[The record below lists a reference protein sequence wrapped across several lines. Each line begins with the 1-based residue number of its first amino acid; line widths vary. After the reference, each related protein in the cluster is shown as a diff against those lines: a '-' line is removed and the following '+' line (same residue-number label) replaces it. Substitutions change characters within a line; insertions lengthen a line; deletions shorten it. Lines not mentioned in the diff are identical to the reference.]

1 MCSECSPSGNTGI
14 LPFCEL
20 CDECSNRWIG
30 PIDDLENSTMTAIER
45 ADSLT
50 VTNVTHTE
58 VNEGIELVQPLLMLL
73 SEIENL
79 FNLTDFKSLLI
90 QTNETHV
97 NVINIISRLR
107 SLIDRAE
114 MTNEM
119 LQVDNSS
126 FTEQREQVMNIHKEL
141 VELCELLS
149 NLTREKDGIEL
160 RSFDQYVNRINQA
173 LSSSNQSSVTVNTTV
188 AALLNEAREQI
199 NESML
204 KEMLFLNISE
214 DVIGLLDILK
224 IRLSQYQGILYRAD
238 KSLCGRVAALPLK
251 DSVECGC
258 YDSNACEAECGGIGC
273 NVCGVGDCNSTVN
286 DVQLAVNVSTEA
298 LERAKRLKSI
308 IEQDLQ
314 LLLEANTSSSQG
326 LMLSTRTLERAQK
339 ELRNISRLLVSIQSF
354 TGDIRT
360 AINASLPNISAIE
373 SLMNETL
380 SLRMSK
386 TPEEVKQII

>member
-1 MCSECSPSGNTGI
+1 MI
-14 LPFCEL
+14 
-20 CDECSNRWIG
+20 
-30 PIDDLENSTMTAIER
+30 AIER

-58 VNEGIELVQPLLMLL
+58 VNEGRELVQPLLMLL
-73 SEIENL
+73 SEIESL
-79 FNLTDFKSLLI
+79 LNLTDFKSLLI
-90 QTNETHV
+90 QMNETHI

-107 SLIDRAE
+107 SLFDRAE
-114 MTNEM
+114 MTSEM

-126 FTEQREQVMNIHKEL
+126 FTMQREQVVNIQKEL

-160 RSFDQYVNRINQA
+160 RSFDEYVNRINGA
-173 LSSSNQSSVTVNTTV
+173 LSSSNQSSSTVNTTV
-188 AALLNEAREQI
+188 AALLNEAREQL
-199 NESML
+199 NEFAL

-224 IRLSQYQGILYRAD
+224 IRLSQYQGFLYRAD
-238 KSLCGRVAALPLK
+238 KSLCGRVTSLPLK

-258 YDSNACEAECGGIGC
+258 YDNGDCEAECGGIGC
-273 NVCGVGDCNSTVN
+273 DVCGVGDCNSTVN
-286 DVQLAVNVSTEA
+286 DVQLAINVSSEA
-298 LERAKRLKSI
+298 LERARRLKNI

-326 LMLSTRTLERAQK
+326 VVLSTVTLELAQK
-339 ELRNISRLLVSIQSF
+339 ELRNISQLLASIQSF
-354 TGDIRT
+354 TVDILT
-360 AINASLPNISAIE
+360 AMNASLPNISAIE
-373 SLMNETL
+373 RLMNETL

-386 TPEEVKQII
+386 TPEEVKNKVLQ